1 MKKKSFIGL
10 VILMSFSLIGII
22 VVQFLW
28 MNNAIN
34 VRKEKF
40 NATVY
45 DALNA
50 TVQRMQREQEANYFM
65 QQFLPFS
72 IANTNNNDQ
81 TSADNPDNTNN
92 PTPYF
97 PIPKTSSA
105 KNWDNLIPNSYQKQ
119 NEENKNATFEAHFEI
134 QENGKPKKVIIN
146 KKNIDLSNSKDV
158 KVLGQAIETIE
169 DSLKRVYK
177 NNTAQNNTLNPLNM
191 LNQFSYEFQMLSGD
205 ISRRVDIK
213 NLNRILKYELNARG
227 IDLKYEYNIFN
238 KNDGTPTKLISDS
251 YSRDK
256 SDFKYVTNLFPND
269 FFRSV
274 SPLAMDI
281 YFPHKEQFI
290 YRSLGLLLGTSLIFT
305 LSILLTF
312 FFTFRTIIN
321 QKKLS
326 EIKSDFINN
335 MTHEF
340 KTPIAT
346 INLATDNINNPM
358 ILNHPEHITPFLK
371 IIKEENK
378 RMNNQVERVL
388 QMSLIEK
395 SDFQLVPIST
405 DLHHL
410 INEAVAK
417 MKLLAEQKSAE
428 ITTELNAELFVYEV
442 DEVHFTNVI
451 VNLLEN
457 ALKYTKENPKIKVLT
472 ENNKNSIEVTVKDN
486 GIGMSKEQ
494 QAKVFEKFF
503 RATRGNI
510 HNVKGFGLGLSYVKA
525 IMVQHGGNVFVK
537 SKLGEG
543 SEFKLSLP
551 LNKTKV

>member
-1 MKKKSFIGL
+1 MKKKSFTGL
-10 VILMSFSLIGII
+10 VILMSFSLIGIV

-45 DALNA
+45 DALYA
-50 TVQRMQREQEANYFM
+50 TMQRMQREQEANFFM

-72 IANTNNNDQ
+72 ISSSNSNNQSPSEGSNQ
-81 TSADNPDNTNN
+81 NSNSE
-92 PTPYF
+92 PYF
-97 PIPKTSSA
+97 PQHKKTNTE
-105 KNWDNLIPNSYQKQ
+105 NWNDLIPNSYYAQILS
-119 NEENKNATFEAHFEI
+119 NKKGTFEAHIKI
-134 QENGKPKKVIIN
+134 QENGKPKQVIIQQ
-146 KKNIDLSNSKDV
+146 KNIDLNNSNDV
-158 KVLGQAIETIE
+158 KLLNKTIQSVE
-169 DSLKRVYK
+169 DSLKQLYNNSSE
-177 NNTAQNNTLNPLNM
+177 NNTSNPLNVAS
-191 LNQFSYEFQMLSGD
+191 QFKYELQLLSGD
-205 ISRRVDIK
+205 ISKKVDVE
-213 NLNRILKYELNARG
+213 NLNRILRYELDARG
-227 IDLKYEYNIFN
+227 IDLKYEYGIFN
-238 KNDGTPTKLISDS
+238 RNDGKMTSLLSNTYNRENSE
-251 YSRDK
+251 
-256 SDFKYVTNLFPND
+256 FKYVANLFSNNY
-269 FFRSV
+269 FRTA
-274 SPLAMDI
+274 SPLALDI
-281 YFPHKEQFI
+281 YFPHKEQFL
-290 YRSLGLLLGTSLIFT
+290 YRSLALLLSSSLIFT
-305 LSILLTF
+305 LFILITF
-312 FFTFRTIIN
+312 FFTFRTILN

-358 ILNHPEHITPFLK
+358 ILNKPEHIVPFLR

-395 SDFQLVPIST
+395 SDFQLVPIET
-405 DLHHL
+405 DLHIL
-410 INEAVAK
+410 IKSAVDK
-417 MKLLAEQKSAE
+417 MQLLAEQKSAE
-428 ITTELNAELFVYEV
+428 ITTELNAELKIYKV
-442 DEVHFTNVI
+442 DEVHFVNVI

-457 ALKYTKENPKIKVLT
+457 ALKYTKENTKEKHKITVT
-472 ENNKNSIEVTVKDN
+472 TQNEKNGIEITVKDN
-486 GIGMSKEQ
+486 GIGMTKEQ

-525 IMVQHGGNVFVK
+525 IMVQHGGNVYVK

-543 SEFKLSLP
+543 SEFKLFLP
-551 LNKTKV
+551 LK